1 MVNHINIKIL
11 ENDTNIKKMS
21 TQYTMDAKNLKKIGF
36 ISTTLIRIEY
46 VIFASFSEKFTTK

>member
-21 TQYTMDAKNLKKIGF
+21 TQYTMDAKNLKKKWIHKHNF
-36 ISTTLIRIEY
+36 NTY
-46 VIFASFSEKFTTK
+46 